1 VETPKMPGG
10 FFDTFLVQMTRTIN
24 EKFNAGAVL
33 EVKHLRK
40 AMDSSSERSKVIF
53 LSRGLQK
60 LYEVGFLEYIG
71 RNSPKKYKVV
81 GKISLDE
88 LQRKILGK

>member
-1 VETPKMPGG
+1 MVEG
-10 FFDTFLVQMTRTIN
+10 FFETFLLRMTRTIN
-24 EKFNAGAVL
+24 EKFTTGAVL

-40 AMDSSSERSKVIF
+40 AMDVQSSDRSKVIF

-60 LYEVGFLEYIG
+60 LNDLGFLEYIG

-81 GKISLDE
+81 DKIPLDQ
-88 LQRKILGK
+88 LQKKIL